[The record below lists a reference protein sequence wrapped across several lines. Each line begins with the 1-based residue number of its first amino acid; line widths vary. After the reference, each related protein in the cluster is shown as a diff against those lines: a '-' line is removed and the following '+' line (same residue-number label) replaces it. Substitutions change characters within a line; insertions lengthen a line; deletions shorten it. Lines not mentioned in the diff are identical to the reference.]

1 MIVDNGTQS
10 RLVIPG
16 VFEGM
21 CGVSRGKLWFV
32 PNSDRLDPARA
43 TVGILDEQAIRIQP
57 VKDSNGPG
65 WSARYEVMV

>member
-10 RLVIPG
+10 RLVVPG

-32 PNSDRLDPARA
+32 PNVDRLDPARA
-43 TVGILDEQAIRIQP
+43 TVAILDDKAIRIQP
-57 VKDSNGPG
+57 VKDSNGAG
-65 WSARYEVMV
+65 WSARYEVMA